1 MKILIVEDNALVAM
15 DLEQQLL
22 FAGHEV
28 IGIASTVAEAIEV
41 ARNTDGDLAL
51 MDVSLADGSSGVDA
65 ARLLKNRYNIP
76 SVYITADLPGSPE
89 VRLYGIGHLSK
100 PFDEGELLRSVSFI
114 RSMMRGDTDQPQPSR
129 LRLFPE
135 QVINAEMA

>member
-28 IGIASTVAEAIEV
+28 IGIAATVAEAIEV

-65 ARLLKNRYNIP
+65 ARLLKNKYNIP

-100 PFDEGELLRSVSFI
+100 PFD
-114 RSMMRGDTDQPQPSR
+114 
-129 LRLFPE
+129 
-135 QVINAEMA
+135 